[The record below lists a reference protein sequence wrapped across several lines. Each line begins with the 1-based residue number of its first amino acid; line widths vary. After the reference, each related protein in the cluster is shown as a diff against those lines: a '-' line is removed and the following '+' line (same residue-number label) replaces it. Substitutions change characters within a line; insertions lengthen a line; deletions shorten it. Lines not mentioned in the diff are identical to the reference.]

1 MNSILDII
9 FFRRNNFKNISASI
23 KDLSTHKKV
32 DQIFKAIKQNS
43 TSGEIRY
50 VGGCIRKILNN
61 EVVDD
66 IDLATNLE
74 PKEVCEILK
83 NNNIKF
89 YESGIEHGTI
99 TAIIDNFKFE
109 ITTLREDVETDGRHA
124 KIKFSKDWKKDAS
137 RRDFTINS
145 IYSDDAGNLF
155 DPFNGKKD
163 LENGYIKF
171 IGEPDKR
178 IKEDYLRILRY
189 LRFYSNYSKHH
200 HDTDVIKKIKI
211 NIGGISKLSKERLF
225 DELKKITNIETLEKL
240 SKDKT
245 SSEIFLMIFP
255 EIKNLDFFSKLKP
268 HSFDLA
274 REFDFIFLLM
284 LMILDNSDN
293 ADYFL
298 YKFNISNKDKKRIK
312 ILDNFY
318 RENSSKKI
326 TLNDLNK
333 IFYFSGKQAVID
345 ILNYKIFKSKKLDL
359 KLKEFKDHFI
369 NKIIP
374 IMPIKADL
382 LMSKYKISKGKIL
395 GDKIK
400 SIEEKW
406 VENNFNISDQEVE
419 NILKN

>member
-1 MNSILDII
+1 MNSILDTM
-9 FFRRNNFKNISASI
+9 FLRRNNFKNISASI
-23 KDLSTHKKV
+23 KDLSSHKKV
-32 DQIFKAIKQNS
+32 DQISKVIIQNS
-43 TSGEIRY
+43 ISGELLY

-74 PKEVCEILK
+74 PQEVCEILK

-99 TAIIDNFKFE
+99 TAMIDNFKFE

-155 DPFNGKKD
+155 DPFNGQKD
-163 LENGYIKF
+163 LKNGYIKF

-178 IKEDYLRILRY
+178 IKEDYIRILRY

-225 DELKKITNIETLEKL
+225 DELKKITNIKTLEKL

-268 HSFDLA
+268 HSFNLA

-382 LMSKYKISKGKIL
+382 LMSKFKISKGKIL

>member
-9 FFRRNNFKNISASI
+9 FLRRNNFKNISASI

-32 DQIFKAIKQNS
+32 DQIFKVIKQNS

-74 PKEVCEILK
+74 PQEVCEILK

-99 TAIIDNFKFE
+99 TAMIDNFKFE

-145 IYSDDAGNLF
+145 IYSDDSGNLF

-225 DELKKITNIETLEKL
+225 DELKKITNIKTLEKL

-255 EIKNLDFFSKLKP
+255 EIKNLDFFSKLKR
-268 HSFDLA
+268 HSFNLA

>member
-1 MNSILDII
+1 MQVLKI
-9 FFRRNNFKNISASI
+9 FRS
-23 KDLSTHKKV
+23 HKKV
-32 DQIFKAIKQNS
+32 DQIFKVIKQNS

-74 PKEVCEILK
+74 PQEVCEILK

-99 TAIIDNFKFE
+99 TAMIDNFKFE

-225 DELKKITNIETLEKL
+225 DELKKITNIKTLEKL

-268 HSFDLA
+268 HSFNLA

>member
-9 FFRRNNFKNISASI
+9 FLRRNNFKNISASI

-32 DQIFKAIKQNS
+32 DQIFKVIKQNS
-43 TSGEIRY
+43 SSGEIRY

-74 PKEVCEILK
+74 PQEVCEILK

-99 TAIIDNFKFE
+99 TAMIDNFKFE

-225 DELKKITNIETLEKL
+225 DELKKITNIKTLEKL

-268 HSFDLA
+268 HSFNLA

>member
-32 DQIFKAIKQNS
+32 DQIFKVIKQNS
-43 TSGEIRY
+43 SSGEIRY

-74 PKEVCEILK
+74 PQEVCEILK

-99 TAIIDNFKFE
+99 TAMIDNFKFE

-225 DELKKITNIETLEKL
+225 DELKKITNIKTLEKL

-268 HSFDLA
+268 HSFNLA

>member
-74 PKEVCEILK
+74 PQEVCEILK

-99 TAIIDNFKFE
+99 TAMIDNFKFE

-318 RENSSKKI
+318 KENSSKKI

>member
-9 FFRRNNFKNISASI
+9 FLRRNNFKNISASI

-74 PKEVCEILK
+74 PQEVCEILK

-99 TAIIDNFKFE
+99 TAMIDNFKFE

-225 DELKKITNIETLEKL
+225 DELKKITNIKTLEKL

>member
-9 FFRRNNFKNISASI
+9 FLRRNNFKNISASI

-32 DQIFKAIKQNS
+32 DQIFKVIKQNS

-74 PKEVCEILK
+74 PQEVCEILK

-99 TAIIDNFKFE
+99 TAMIDNFKFE

-155 DPFNGKKD
+155 DPFNGQKD
-163 LENGYIKF
+163 LKNGYIKF

-225 DELKKITNIETLEKL
+225 DELKKITKIETLEKL

-268 HSFDLA
+268 HSFNLA